1 MLACSGASARN
12 IIAGHARRGA
22 AARCAALQRFVLQH
36 NLVPFVLE
44 DTEGLTHTTAVGEW
58 ERAVLYAAIIEADK
72 FFEKVC
78 SIAHANTHR
87 RTRVHTGT
95 NLRLRYTAIWV
106 LVSMHT
112 TTMRPSLHDESTFG
126 TCANRRSACA
136 ELVHVLGRH
145 NLSARQRLVSEARK
159 CRRVHSIVRSGVAP
173 HALR

>member
-12 IIAGHARRGA
+12 IIAGHARRDA

-44 DTEGLTHTTAVGEW
+44 DAEGLTHTTTVGEW

-87 RTRVHTGT
+87 RTRARTHTYAQCLART
-95 NLRLRYTAIWV
+95 RAHTYTRART
-106 LVSMHT
+106 HQ
-112 TTMRPSLHDESTFG
+112 
-126 TCANRRSACA
+126 RS
-136 ELVHVLGRH
+136 ELPLG
-145 NLSARQRLVSEARK
+145 
-159 CRRVHSIVRSGVAP
+159 
-173 HALR
+173 